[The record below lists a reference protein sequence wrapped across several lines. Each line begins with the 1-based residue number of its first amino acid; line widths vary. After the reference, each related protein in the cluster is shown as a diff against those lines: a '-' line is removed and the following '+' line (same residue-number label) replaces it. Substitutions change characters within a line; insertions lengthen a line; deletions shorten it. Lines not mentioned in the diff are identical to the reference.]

1 MNSDVDS
8 DVTQMDSDVNSD
20 GLRWAQMWTQVWT
33 QMWNCFNWMSLL
45 RLENHSGEIR
55 FCFKYHLML
64 IKFYPSNSHT
74 YEKKVFW
81 FDLINYSLLLFRFDH
96 FYPFSRIKI
105 ENCHLYWITGEN
117 YHFDWIKSQSCH
129 WQPFLLPPSNK
140 FSFTSSY
147 FCSKHHPAFFHCF
160 SEP

>member
-1 MNSDVDS
+1 MTNDERLSAFNNILP
-8 DVTQMDSDVNSD
+8 VTSLQCFLNVFCPKDFIIIYLNEFRC
-20 GLRWAQMWTQVWT
+20 GLRCELRWT

-64 IKFYPSNSHT
+64 IKFSPSNSHT

-96 FYPFSRIKI
+96 FYPFSRIQI
-105 ENCHLYWITGEN
+105 ENRHLYWITGEN

-140 FSFTSSY
+140 FSFTS
-147 FCSKHHPAFFHCF
+147 
-160 SEP
+160 